1 MQIGQGTGLNGSGD
15 WVAEL
20 KFGVSGP
27 NLGVSRLGDRVS
39 ELLFGVPEPA
49 PGVSKCPPQW
59 LVFRGGPV

>member
-1 MQIGQGTGLNGSGD
+1 MQTGQGTGLNSSRD

-20 KFGVSGP
+20 KSGVSGP

-39 ELLFGVPEPA
+39 EHLFGVPEPA
-49 PGVSKCPPQW
+49 PGVSKCPPQR